1 MLRSLDA
8 IHLVSAFL
16 LDAAV
21 VLESGPFEGGG
32 DFNVVKCLSQEC
44 RSWGRVQPHLSVRP
58 GCRLPFG
65 EVRGVTGPLRAVVP
79 AVTVPAVVIP
89 AVMGLIPGP
98 PIAPAARVAPVV
110 EVIAEI
116 PAERGEVACGG
127 LSLLRGWGQCGG

>member
-1 MLRSLDA
+1 MLQSLDA

-44 RSWGRVQPHLSVRP
+44 RSWGRAQPHLSARP

-65 EVRGVTGPLRAVVP
+65 EDRRRDRSITGGGSSGDRPSGRDSSGD
-79 AVTVPAVVIP
+79 
-89 AVMGLIPGP
+89 GLDPRSTDHPGSAGRP
-98 PIAPAARVAPVV
+98 
-110 EVIAEI
+110 
-116 PAERGEVACGG
+116 GG
-127 LSLLRGWGQCGG
+127 